1 MEKTTMN
8 KEITYEMSQS
18 ESLIMHFLW
27 REGAKSFVEIMTFLT
42 TEKGKEW
49 KKQTVNT
56 FIKRLSDKGLI
67 TADETGKNKVY
78 HAAVTEAEY
87 EKGKAKKLLH
97 DFYGGSVYS
106 FLSALTGG
114 QGIDKKTAEDL
125 RSIVEKEFTQEKDV

>member
-1 MEKTTMN
+1 MN
-8 KEITYEMSQS
+8 KEIIYEMTQS

-27 REGAKSFVEIMTFLT
+27 REGAQSFVEIMTFLT
-42 TEKGKEW
+42 KEEGKEW

-67 TADETGKNKVY
+67 AADETGKNRVY
-78 HAAVTEAEY
+78 HAAVTNVEY
-87 EKGKAKKLLH
+87 EKGKAEKLLH

-114 QGIDKKTAEDL
+114 KGIDKKAADDL
-125 RSIVEKEFTQEKDV
+125 RAIVEKEFAQEEKL

>member
-1 MEKTTMN
+1 MN
-8 KEITYEMSQS
+8 KEIIYEMTQS

-42 TEKGKEW
+42 KEEGKEW

-67 TADETGKNKVY
+67 AADETGKNRVY
-78 HAAVTEAEY
+78 HAAVTDAEY
-87 EKGKAKKLLH
+87 EKGKAEKLLY

-114 QGIDKKTAEDL
+114 KGIDKKVADDL
-125 RSIVEKEFTQEKDV
+125 RTIVEKEFSQEEEM

>member
-1 MEKTTMN
+1 MN
-8 KEITYEMSQS
+8 KEIIYEMTQS

-27 REGAKSFVEIMTFLT
+27 REGAKSFVEIMTFLN
-42 TEKGKEW
+42 EEEGKEW

-67 TADETGKNKVY
+67 TADETGKNRVY
-78 HAAVTEAEY
+78 HAAVTDAEY
-87 EKGKAKKLLH
+87 EKGKAEKLLH

-114 QGIDKKTAEDL
+114 KGIDKKVADDL
-125 RSIVEKEFTQEKDV
+125 RTIVEKEFSQEED